1 MARDGTVNR
10 EVTPYLSPTP
20 LMSSLPLSQGRPCP
34 ESPYPQP
41 WVQVQAR
48 VEQLIII
55 VIFVFPLTDNL
66 MDGRGEANE
75 SWETGEK

>member
-1 MARDGTVNR
+1 
-10 EVTPYLSPTP
+10 
-20 LMSSLPLSQGRPCP
+20 MSDRGCPRP

-48 VEQLIII
+48 VEQLIVI

-66 MDGRGEANE
+66 MDGRGKANE
-75 SWETGEK
+75 SWGTEEK